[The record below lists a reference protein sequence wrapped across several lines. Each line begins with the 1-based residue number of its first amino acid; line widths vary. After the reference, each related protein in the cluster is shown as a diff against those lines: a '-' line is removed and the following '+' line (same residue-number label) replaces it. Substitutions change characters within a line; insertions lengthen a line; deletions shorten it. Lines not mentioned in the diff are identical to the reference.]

1 MKKIWNV
8 LFFTFFISCLFLFKP
23 RQDIVF
29 AAINETQYI
38 SLFEKGKDF
47 KLCLEDIN
55 NFTGTYLI
63 SMDTV
68 FLSYRKHMGPSAKIL
83 PKKLFINKSASN
95 IKASDGNLF
104 SAEIYLDLRQKSY
117 NAATNTIRKLKD
129 QRELTFAIEAQK

>member
-1 MKKIWNV
+1 MRKIWNV
-8 LFFTFFISCLFLFKP
+8 LFFTFFMSCLFLFKP

-29 AAINETQYI
+29 AAINERHHI

-47 KLCLEDIN
+47 KLCLEHN
-55 NFTGTYLI
+55 NTFTGTYLI
-63 SMDTV
+63 SIDTV
-68 FLSYRKHMGPSAKIL
+68 FLTYRRHMGPSATIL

-117 NAATNTIRKLKD
+117 NAATNTVRKLKD
-129 QRELTFAIEAQK
+129 QKELTFAIEAQK

>member
-1 MKKIWNV
+1 M
-8 LFFTFFISCLFLFKP
+8 FKP

-29 AAINETQYI
+29 AAINETQHI

-47 KLCLEDIN
+47 KLCLEDDN
-55 NFTGTYLI
+55 TFTGTYLI

-68 FLSYRKHMGPSAKIL
+68 FLSYRKHMRPSAKIL
-83 PKKLFINKSASN
+83 PEKLFINKSASN

-117 NAATNTIRKLKD
+117 NAATNTIRKLK
-129 QRELTFAIEAQK
+129 AQKEHIYAIKAQK

>member
-1 MKKIWNV
+1 M
-8 LFFTFFISCLFLFKP
+8 FKP

-29 AAINETQYI
+29 AAINETQHI

-47 KLCLEDIN
+47 KLCLEDDN
-55 NFTGTYLI
+55 TFTGTYLI

-83 PKKLFINKSASN
+83 PEKLFINKSASI

-117 NAATNTIRKLKD
+117 NAATNTIHKMKAPK
-129 QRELTFAIEAQK
+129 EHIYAIKAQK